1 MAPAHVTPSPQCA
14 IRARGWGPARARM
27 GSIKT
32 CRYRLLQDKTRC
44 WRGTTAV
51 LAIAGL
57 ALVTAAAIRRPPPD
71 FGGRPVWQIRLA
83 RAAHEMAVQTLRAQP
98 LPKDRAFELWLL
110 PAGRAR
116 PRPLGILP
124 AHGNTVIPIAPREA
138 ALLVK
143 RGALPVTLEPSEGA
157 PGLRPDGPPLFRGR
171 LHAAD

>member
-71 FGGRPVWQIRLA
+71 FADRPVLPVVRDGAGRPVWQIRLG
-83 RAAHEMAVQTLRAQP
+83 RRGLEMRCKPCGRSPCPRTAP
-98 LPKDRAFELWLL
+98 L
-110 PAGRAR
+110 
-116 PRPLGILP
+116 
-124 AHGNTVIPIAPREA
+124 
-138 ALLVK
+138 
-143 RGALPVTLEPSEGA
+143 S
-157 PGLRPDGPPLFRGR
+157 
-171 LHAAD
+171 